1 MTLFLVRAAALLFI
15 AAPIFAQVTTGSIS
29 GFVFDPAGRPVPRAE
44 ITVTDPSHALVFH
57 ATTDGAGYFRLTELP
72 AQTYTAAAAA
82 KDLGSVSTNVRLP
95 VDGSVRVDFHLPVP
109 GLEQSVTVTAEVSPL
124 QTETSELG
132 QVLNQSS
139 IQRLPLNE
147 RDFLQ
152 LALLTPGVAPPVQ
165 GSQLSQRGSFA
176 MHVNGGREEFNN
188 FLLDGVDNNDQEN
201 NRYNLQPPVDAVQEF
216 KIAANAYSAEYGRS
230 GAGQVNVITRSGSS
244 EWHGFAYDYLR
255 NKVLDAR
262 NFFDGEE
269 KSQYVRNQ
277 LGGGGGG
284 PLKKDRTFI
293 FANFDGLRERAGESR
308 LATVPTIAERNG
320 DFSQSGINVIDPF
333 TGEPFLGN
341 QIPGSRQSQLAKQI
355 LNLFPL
361 PNLPAN
367 LEGVNYLGQPVLNN
381 NYSQFNVR
389 LDQRLSGNDQL
400 SLRYSYGGR
409 DLFEPY
415 AQEATNIPGFG
426 DFDTDRGHNAM
437 AHYVHAF
444 SPGTVNS
451 LLIGFNRAVRR
462 VLPENYQTD
471 VNQLWGIGYLPT
483 RSVDFGYPAIDVAG
497 LSAIGDDT
505 SIPIDRAIT
514 TYQLNDTLSIV
525 RGAHYLKLGGE
536 VRNIRQIGIL
546 DYLVRGSFSFSGDL
560 SGTGLGD
567 LLLGLPS
574 FAMQSE
580 ANNPQNQRTTA
591 YNAFLQDDWKVRPN
605 LTLNLGVRY
614 EYNTPPTDPTDQ
626 MSVFNFAT
634 HQLSQ
639 VGTGGIPRSG
649 IHSNPAGLA
658 PRAGFSWA
666 VTPKTVLRGGYGI
679 YYDAGMLVVNSSLY
693 FNPPYFNIRISY
705 PTEDSLLTLG
715 NPFPA
720 AIIPPASL
728 NTLAPDLSPAY
739 IQNWNLNLQR
749 EIGRGS
755 VFSIAYA
762 GSKGTHL
769 IRSRNLNQPVPGP
782 GDLSERRPF
791 PDFDNISLIESGA
804 NSNYHALQLS
814 YQHPFSR
821 SFSLIGLYTFAKSI
835 DDTSAF
841 LGDASGANY
850 PQNSAN
856 SSAERSLSSFYM
868 KHRATAAA
876 VYALPWRS
884 RWLRNTELR
893 GITIAQS
900 GQPFTPQLRF
910 DNSNTGNIG
919 PPFGLDR
926 PNVVH
931 SPGSV
936 SRSAEEWFDTSAFAI
951 PAPYTFG
958 DAGRNI
964 LIGPGMFT
972 IDFSLAR
979 KINLSE
985 RIYLSFEA
993 QAFNIL
999 NHTNFDLPQA
1009 YVDEPATFGRILSA
1023 KPPRQLQLAVRFNF

>member
-1 MTLFLVRAAALLFI
+1 MKLFLARAAALLFI
-15 AAPIFAQVTTGSIS
+15 AAPILAQVTTGSIS

-44 ITVTDPSHALVFH
+44 ITISDPSQALVFR
-57 ATTDGAGYFRLTELP
+57 ATTDAAGYFRLAELP
-72 AQTYTAAAAA
+72 AREYTAAAAA
-82 KDLGSVSTNVRLP
+82 KDLGSASTNVRLP

-124 QTETSELG
+124 QTESSELG
-132 QVLNQSS
+132 QAINQSS

-165 GSQLSQRGSFA
+165 GSQLSGRGSFA

-188 FLLDGVDNNDQEN
+188 FMLDGVDNNDQEN

-230 GAGQVNVITRSGSS
+230 GAGQVNVITRSGSGD
-244 EWHGFAYDYLR
+244 WHGFAYDYLR

-262 NFFDGEE
+262 NFFDGSE

-277 LGGGGGG
+277 FGGGGGG
-284 PLKKDRTFI
+284 PLKKDRAFV
-293 FANFDGLRERAGESR
+293 FANFDGLRERSGQSR
-308 LATVPTIAERNG
+308 LATVPTIAERSG
-320 DFSQSGINVIDPF
+320 DFSQSGAPVFDP
-333 TGEPFLGN
+333 GAGAPFPGN
-341 QIPGSRQSQLAKQI
+341 QIPTSRQSQLAKQI

-361 PNLPAN
+361 PNQA
-367 LEGVNYLGQPVLNN
+367 GSSGNYLGQPVLNHD
-381 NYSQFNVR
+381 YSQFNVR
-389 LDQRLSGNDQL
+389 VDHRLTGNDQL

-415 AQEATNIPGFG
+415 AQEAANIPGFG
-426 DFDTDRGHNAM
+426 DFVTDRGHNAM
-437 AHYVHAF
+437 AHHVHSF
-444 SPGTVNS
+444 SPRTVNS
-451 LLIGFNRAVRR
+451 LLLGFNRAERR

-483 RSVDFGYPAIDVAG
+483 RSIDFGYPAIDIAG
-497 LSAIGDDT
+497 FSTIGDDT

-514 TYQLNDTLSIV
+514 TYQLNDTLSLA

-536 VRNIRQIGIL
+536 VRNIRQNGIL
-546 DYLVRGSFSFSGDL
+546 HYLARGAFSFSGDL
-560 SGTGLGD
+560 SGSGMSD

-580 ANNPQNQRTTA
+580 ANNPHNQRATA
-591 YNAFLQDDWKVRPN
+591 YNAFLQNDWKVRPN

-614 EYNTPPTDPTDQ
+614 EYNTPPTDPTNQ
-626 MSVFNFAT
+626 MSVFNLAT
-634 HQLSQ
+634 HQISQ

-649 IHSNPAGLA
+649 IRSNPAGFA
-658 PRAGFSWA
+658 PRVGFSWA
-666 VTPKTVLRGGYGI
+666 VTPKTVVRGGYGV

-705 PTEDSLLTLG
+705 PTEDSLVRLAD
-715 NPFPA
+715 PFPA
-720 AIIPPASL
+720 SIIPPASL

-739 IQNWNLNLQR
+739 IQSWNLNIQR
-749 EIGRGS
+749 ELGRGGA
-755 VFSIAYA
+755 FSIAYA
-762 GSKGTHL
+762 GSKGTRL
-769 IRSRNLNQPVPGP
+769 IRSRNLNQPAPGP
-782 GDLSERRPF
+782 GQLFERRPF
-791 PDFDNISLIESGA
+791 PDYDNISLIESGA

-814 YQHPFSR
+814 YQHPLGR

-835 DDTSAF
+835 DDASAF

-850 PQNSAN
+850 PQNSATP
-856 SSAERSLSSFYM
+856 SAERSLSSFHM
-868 KHRATAAA
+868 KSRATAAA

-884 RWLRNTELR
+884 RWLSNTELR
-893 GITIAQS
+893 GILIAQS

-926 PNVVH
+926 PNLAH
-931 SPGSV
+931 SPGPAR
-936 SRSAEEWFDTSAFAI
+936 RSPDHWFDTSAFTI

-958 DAGRNI
+958 NAGRNI

-972 IDFSLAR
+972 VDFSVVR

-993 QAFNIL
+993 QAFNIM

-1009 YVDEPATFGRILSA
+1009 YVDEPATFGRIFSA
-1023 KPPRQLQLAVRFNF
+1023 KPPRQLQLAVRLQF